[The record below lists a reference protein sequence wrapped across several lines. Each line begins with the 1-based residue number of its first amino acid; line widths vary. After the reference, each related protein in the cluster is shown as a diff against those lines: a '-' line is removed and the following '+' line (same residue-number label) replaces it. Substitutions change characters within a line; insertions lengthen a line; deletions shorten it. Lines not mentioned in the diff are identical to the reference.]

1 MSSSDTAVPTG
12 GSTADTAA
20 IDAAVSAAAAAARDL
35 TDDAAVWGVLYDH
48 GLAWVDFPRGS
59 GGLGV
64 SGSLRSYAHAAIES
78 AGLSQPDPR
87 RNTIGFGMAAPTI
100 AVHGTEEQRRLLRDI
115 FTLDR
120 IFCQLF
126 SEPGAGS
133 DLAAVATRAVR
144 DGDDWRVTGQ
154 KVWTSGAQNADI
166 AILVTRTDPDVPKHQ
181 GLTYF
186 LIDMKQAG
194 IETRGLRQ
202 ITGESE
208 FNEVFLDDAV
218 VPDARRLG
226 DVGEGWR
233 VANTT
238 LNSERVSIGSG
249 APREGGMIGVVAS
262 AWRSSTKHR
271 SPVLR
276 DELIGHWVDAEVQR
290 TSGMLLNQK
299 LAAGRPGPEGSG
311 AKVSF
316 SRTAQALSDLDLR
329 MRGVDGLR
337 YDSWEDRR
345 PTDYSMTGRNPVY
358 RYLRAKG
365 NSIEGGTTEIILNII
380 AEKVLGLPGEHRTDK
395 DVPFKDMPR

>member
-1 MSSSDTAVPTG
+1 MSSSDSTD
-12 GSTADTAA
+12 TADAGRAARAA
-20 IDAAVSAAAAAARDL
+20 IDAAVSAAAADAGGL
-35 TDDAAVWGVLYDH
+35 TDDPAVWGVLYDH

-64 SGSLRSYAHAAIES
+64 SASLRSYAHAAVAA

-100 AVHGTEEQRRLLRDI
+100 AVHGTDEQRRLLRDI
-115 FTLDR
+115 FTLER
-120 IFCQLF
+120 IVCQLF

-144 DGDDWRVTGQ
+144 SGDDWRVTGQ
-154 KVWTSGAQNADI
+154 KVWTSGAQNADL
-166 AILVTRTDPDVPKHQ
+166 AILVARTDPDVPKHR

-186 LIDMKQAG
+186 LIDMKQSG

-208 FNEVFLDDAV
+208 FNEVFLDEAV
-218 VPDARRLG
+218 VPDSRRLG

-262 AWRSSTKHR
+262 AWRSSTKYR

-276 DELIGHWVDAEVQR
+276 DELIRHWVDAEVQR
-290 TSGMLLNQK
+290 TSGTLLNQK

-316 SRTAQALSDLDLR
+316 ARTAQALADLDLR

-337 YDSWEDRR
+337 YDSWE
-345 PTDYSMTGRNPVY
+345 
-358 RYLRAKG
+358 
-365 NSIEGGTTEIILNII
+365 
-380 AEKVLGLPGEHRTDK
+380 
-395 DVPFKDMPR
+395 

>member
-1 MSSSDTAVPTG
+1 MNDRDTAHTPG
-12 GSTADTAA
+12 DRTADTEA
-20 IDAAVSAAAAAARDL
+20 IDAAVSAAADAARDL
-35 TDDAAVWGVLYDH
+35 TDDSAVWGVLYDH

-64 SGSLRSYAHAAIES
+64 PANLRAYAHGRIAS
-78 AGLSQPDPR
+78 AGLSQPDPG

-100 AVHGTEEQRRLLRDI
+100 AVYGTDEQKKLLRDI
-115 FTLDR
+115 FTLER

-144 DGDDWRVTGQ
+144 DGDEWRVTGQ

-166 AILVTRTDPDVPKHQ
+166 AILVARTDVDVPKHK

-186 LIDMKQAG
+186 LIDMKQPG
-194 IETRGLRQ
+194 VETRGLRQ

-218 VPDARRLG
+218 VPDSRRLG
-226 DVGEGWR
+226 DEGEGWR

-238 LNSERVSIGSG
+238 LNSERVSIGGG
-249 APREGGMIGVVAS
+249 APREGGMIGVVAD
-262 AWRSSTKHR
+262 AWRKSTKHR

-290 TSGMLLNQK
+290 VSGMQLNQK

-316 SRTAQALSDLDLR
+316 AQNAQALSDFDIR

-345 PTDYSMTGRNPVY
+345 PSDYSMTGRNPVY

-380 AEKVLGLPGEHRTDK
+380 AERVLGLPGEHRTDK
-395 DVPFKDMPR
+395 DVPFKEMPR

>member
-1 MSSSDTAVPTG
+1 MSSSDSTD
-12 GSTADTAA
+12 TADAGRAARAA
-20 IDAAVSAAAAAARDL
+20 IDAAVSAAAADAGGL
-35 TDDAAVWGVLYDH
+35 TDDPAVWGVVYDH

-64 SGSLRSYAHAAIES
+64 SASLRSYAHAAVAA

-100 AVHGTEEQRRLLRDI
+100 AVHGTDEQRRLLRDI
-115 FTLDR
+115 FTLER
-120 IFCQLF
+120 IVCQLF

-144 DGDDWRVTGQ
+144 SGDDWRVTGQ
-154 KVWTSGAQNADI
+154 KVWTSGAQNADL
-166 AILVTRTDPDVPKHQ
+166 AILVARTDPDVPKHR

-186 LIDMKQAG
+186 LIDMKQSG

-208 FNEVFLDDAV
+208 FNEVFLDEAV
-218 VPDARRLG
+218 VPDSRRLG

-238 LNSERVSIGSG
+238 LNGERVSIGSG

-262 AWRSSTKHR
+262 AWRSSTKYR

-276 DELIGHWVDAEVQR
+276 DELIRHWVDAEVQR
-290 TSGMLLNQK
+290 TSGTLLNQK

-316 SRTAQALSDLDLR
+316 ARTAQALSDLDLR

-345 PTDYSMTGRNPVY
+345 PAEYSMTGRNPVY

>member
-1 MSSSDTAVPTG
+1 MSSSDTAVPSGDT
-12 GSTADTAA
+12 TADTEA

-64 SGSLRSYAHAAIES
+64 SGSLRGYARAAIEG
-78 AGLSQPDPR
+78 AGLSQPDPG

-100 AVHGTEEQRRLLRDI
+100 VVHGTDDQRKLLRDI

-166 AILVTRTDPDVPKHQ
+166 AILVTRTDPDVPKHK

-186 LIDMKQAG
+186 LIDMKQPG

-218 VPDARRLG
+218 VPDSRRLG

-262 AWRSSTKHR
+262 AWRSSTKYR

-276 DELIGHWVDAEVQR
+276 DELLGHWVDAEVQR
-290 TSGMLLNQK
+290 TSGVLLNQK

-311 AKVSF
+311 RQGVLLPDRPGSVRPRPPHAG
-316 SRTAQALSDLDLR
+316 SRRSALRQLGGPPPHRLLDDGPEPRVPIPAGEGQLD
-329 MRGVDGLR
+329 RGRDDG
-337 YDSWEDRR
+337 DHPQHHRR
-345 PTDYSMTGRNPVY
+345 EGARPAR
-358 RYLRAKG
+358 RA
-365 NSIEGGTTEIILNII
+365 
-380 AEKVLGLPGEHRTDK
+380 PH
-395 DVPFKDMPR
+395 